1 MKKPYTAP
9 KVYINGLDYNG
20 NPKLEYY
27 NDNNVDIII
36 LKTSLI
42 NYLNRSLYSSDKN
55 SKVLDCINNIPD
67 SLYEN
72 VLDCNK
78 TGLLYYIS
86 ILAEYISANLS
97 FYDIDNNRLKLLEFI
112 KSIVRTPKNTILK

>member
-55 SKVLDCINNIPD
+55 SKILDCINNIPD

-97 FYDIDNNRLKLLEFI
+97 FCDIDHNRPKLLEFI
-112 KSIVRTPKNTILK
+112 KSIVRTPRNTILK

>member
-97 FYDIDNNRLKLLEFI
+97 FYDIDHNRLKLLEFI
-112 KSIVRTPKNTILK
+112 KSIVRTPRNTILK